1 MKKALL
7 CAAILA
13 LSTTVYAADDETTQD
28 MSDTTH
34 AAFVQLDTN
43 HDGVIDAQEAK
54 ADPALAAV
62 FEDVATDGKL
72 DEADYTD
79 WKSSD
84 SE

>member
-13 LSTTVYAADDETTQD
+13 LSTTVYAADEDTTQQ
-28 MSDTTH
+28 MSETH
-34 AAFVQLDTN
+34 AAFAQLDTN
-43 HDGVIDAQEAK
+43 HDGVIDTQEAK

-62 FEDVATDGKL
+62 FDDVATDGQL
-72 DEADYTD
+72 DEESYTE
-79 WKSSD
+79 WKTSD